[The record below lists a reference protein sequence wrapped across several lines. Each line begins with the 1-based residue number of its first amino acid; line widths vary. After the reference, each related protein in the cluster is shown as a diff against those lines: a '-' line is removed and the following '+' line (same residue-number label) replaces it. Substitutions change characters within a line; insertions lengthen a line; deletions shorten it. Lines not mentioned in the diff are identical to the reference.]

1 MGAPYRGAAGILA
14 IGLPATVIT
23 NYATS
28 IPATHILHV
37 EGFGEGQSA
46 TSYDRRTLASGAE
59 DGLGISALQYAKSVS
74 FSGPIC
80 DLSFPI
86 LWALALGKDTIG
98 TALGTT
104 CYPHACTP
112 IGLSEELPQ
121 VSLHFK
127 QTAIADTT
135 SVGSIRYDGC
145 ILDSLSVTGA
155 AGGIW
160 RYTATFLTSGLGGA
174 ITTDLSGITKKPNF
188 LPFRFGGTQCQ
199 YGNGTPTALTSD
211 GGIQSTAQ
219 TVTGFGTMIDV
230 ATILREQTF
239 SVNNNCANVY
249 TAGDTTGAATVTV
262 RGTRTTSVTSRF
274 IMDNTGSG
282 SLWPRSWV
290 TYASFMSTDL
300 AHSITTRCVSNS
312 AAGTSFNYGF
322 QIQVPRATCTSV
334 DVDKTLGQ
342 REVSTTHVV
351 VNPNNAL
358 GATSIA
364 ARGWNV
370 DSQQYTP

>member
-14 IGLPATVIT
+14 IGLPATAIT
-23 NYATS
+23 SYGGS
-28 IPATHILHV
+28 IAASHILHV

-59 DGLGISALQYAKSVS
+59 DGLGITALQYAKSVS

-86 LWALALGKDTIG
+86 LWALALGKDTVG
-98 TALGTT
+98 SALGTT

-127 QTAIADTT
+127 QTSIADNT
-135 SVGSIRYDGC
+135 SIGSIRYDGC

-160 RYTATFLTSGLGGA
+160 RYTATFLTSGPGTG
-174 ITTDLSGITKKPNF
+174 INTDLSGVTKKPN
-188 LPFRFGGTQCQ
+188 LIPFRFGGTQCQ
-199 YGNGTPTALTSD
+199 YGNGTPTSLTSD
-211 GGIQSTAQ
+211 GGTQSTAQ

-239 SVNNNCANVY
+239 SVNNNCTNVY

-274 IMDNTGSG
+274 ILDNTGSAA
-282 SLWPRSWV
+282 LWPRSWV
-290 TYASFMSTDL
+290 SNLFVTNDL
-300 AHSITTRCVSNS
+300 SHSITTRCVSTS
-312 AAGTSFNYGF
+312 AAGTSYNYGF
-322 QIQVPRATCTSV
+322 QIQVPKATATSV

-342 REVSTTHVV
+342 REVSVTHVV

-358 GATSIA
+358 GNTSIA